1 MPNWCDNSIKI
12 KGPKDKIKKI
22 WDEAHKEDK
31 GLLSAVYPMPEALEG
46 TTSPAPK
53 EGTPQ
58 PLVDGF
64 DNWYDWRVQNW
75 GTKWDIT
82 LHDGDHGLKFID
94 REDGEAEINGW
105 FMSAWAPPTGAMDK
119 LLEKNNDIDVSMYY
133 YEGGCD
139 FAGHYDNGYDE
150 EVVPSEEGKSDDWLE
165 ASRDTVVGQLDEL
178 FGIGETLANYEAE
191 EETEAETKVRELVVE
206 KKAQNMPEKE
216 TA

>member
-22 WDEAHKEDK
+22 WDEAQKEDK
-31 GLLSAVYPMPEALEG
+31 GLLSAIYPMPEALED

-82 LHDGDHGLKFID
+82 LSDGDHGLKFID
-94 REDGEAEINGW
+94 HEDGEAEINGW
-105 FMSAWAPPTGAMDK
+105 FMSAWAPPTGVMDK
-119 LLEKNNDIDVSMYY
+119 LLDDHNDIDVSMYY

-139 FAGHYDNGYDE
+139 FAGHYDNGSDT
-150 EVVPSEEGKSDDWLE
+150 EVVPSEEGKSADWLE
-165 ASRDTVVGQLDEL
+165 ASRDTV
-178 FGIGETLANYEAE
+178 IGLS
-191 EETEAETKVRELVVE
+191 LIHI
-206 KKAQNMPEKE
+206 
-216 TA
+216 

>member
-22 WDEAHKEDK
+22 WDEAQKEDK
-31 GLLSAVYPMPEALEG
+31 GLLSAIYPMPNELEG
-46 TTSPAPK
+46 TTSPSSSAK
-53 EGTPQ
+53 KPQ
-58 PLVDGF
+58 PMIEGF

-82 LHDGDHGLKFID
+82 LSDGDHGLKFID
-94 REDGEAEINGW
+94 HKDGEAEINGW
-105 FMSAWAPPTGAMDK
+105 FMSAWAPPTGVMDK
-119 LLEKNNDIDVSMYY
+119 LLDDHNDIDVSMYY

-139 FAGHYDNGYDE
+139 FAGHYDNGSDT

-178 FGIGETLANYEAE
+178 FGIGETLANYEDE

-206 KKAQNMPEKE
+206 KKAQNMPDKE